1 MSSFDIYEDLGHD
14 ITRIDTAMLREELA
28 ACYLLRGGDEFAI
41 IETGT
46 HHTVPIILDLLAE
59 RGIDLRQVKYVIPTH
74 VHLDHAGGVGGLMAA
89 LPEATLLVHPRGAR
103 HMIEPAKL
111 VAGATAV
118 YGEAAF
124 RETYGEI
131 LPVPASRVHT
141 PGDGDEVTVGDRR
154 LVFLDTPGHARH
166 HFCVYDPASA
176 GVFTG
181 DTFGLSYPPLTT
193 EKGPFILPTT
203 TPVQFDPPAL
213 QASIGKLMALDAERM
228 YLTHYGPVENP
239 GTLGERLRGQVDDY
253 VDLAERVAGEVGDDE
268 LEAALRTALRDYLFR
283 QVREHGVRM
292 DDDRLDAVLGMDLTL
307 NSQGLAVWLR
317 SRRAA

>member
-1 MSSFDIYEDLGHD
+1 MSFSRYEDLGHD

-59 RGIDLRQVKYVIPTH
+59 RGIAREQVKYVIPTH

-103 HMIEPAKL
+103 HMIDPARL

-131 LPVPASRVHT
+131 LPVPESRVRT

-154 LVFLDTPGHARH
+154 LVFLDTPGHAKH

-181 DTFGLSYPPLTT
+181 DTFGLSYPSLTT

-253 VDLAERVAGEVGDDE
+253 VDLAERVAGEVEDDQ

-283 QVREHGVRM
+283 QVREHGVRL
-292 DDDRLDAVLGMDLTL
+292 DDQRLDAVLGMDLTL

-317 SRRAA
+317 SRRTA

>member
-1 MSSFDIYEDLGHD
+1 MSFSLYEDLGHD

-59 RGIDLRQVKYVIPTH
+59 RGIARQQVKYVIPTH

-89 LPEATLLVHPRGAR
+89 LPAATLLVHPRGAR
-103 HMIEPAKL
+103 HMIDPARL

-131 LPVPASRVHT
+131 LPVPESRVRT

-213 QASIGKLMALDAERM
+213 QASIGKLMALKAERM
-228 YLTHYGPVENP
+228 YLTHYGPVGDP
-239 GTLGERLRGQVDDY
+239 DTLGERLRGQVGDY
-253 VDLAERVAGEVGDDE
+253 VDLAERVAGEVGDDR

>member
-1 MSSFDIYEDLGHD
+1 MPAFPIYQDLDHD
-14 ITRIDTAMLREELA
+14 ITRIDTAMVREELA
-28 ACYLLRGGDEFAI
+28 ACYLLRGGDEFAV

-46 HHTVPIILDLLAE
+46 HHTVPIVLDLLAQ
-59 RGIDLRQVKYVIPTH
+59 RGIDRGQVKYVIPTH
-74 VHLDHAGGVGGLMAA
+74 VHLDHAGGVGGLMQA

-103 HMIEPAKL
+103 HMIDPARL

-131 LPVPASRVHT
+131 LPVPEQRVRT

-154 LVFLDTPGHARH
+154 LVFLDTPGHANH

-176 GVFTG
+176 GIFTG

-203 TPVQFDPPAL
+203 TPVQFDPTAL
-213 QASIGKLMALDAERM
+213 QASIGKLMKLQPARM
-228 YLTHYGPVENP
+228 YLTHYGPVEDP
-239 GTLGERLRGQVDDY
+239 GPLAERLRGMVDDY
-253 VDLAERVAGEVGDDE
+253 VDLAERVAGGVGDDR
-268 LEAALRTALRDYLFR
+268 LEAALRSALRDYLFR
-283 QVREHGVRM
+283 HAREHGCELSDQRF
-292 DDDRLDAVLGMDLTL
+292 DALLGMDLTL